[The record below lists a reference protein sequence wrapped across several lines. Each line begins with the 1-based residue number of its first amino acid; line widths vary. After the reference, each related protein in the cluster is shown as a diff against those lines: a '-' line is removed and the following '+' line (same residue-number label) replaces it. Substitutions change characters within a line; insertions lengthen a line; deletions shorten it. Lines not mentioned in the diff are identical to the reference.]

1 MRLITS
7 RRLAGATLGLAIA
20 IVPAAAWSADSGADP
35 APVDHQPAL
44 CGGDQFGE
52 PFARTELFFGL
63 SRPNGKPIRDRE
75 FNRFVDAEV
84 TPRFPDGLTVLEAD
98 GQFKDST
105 GEIIEEE
112 ARVLVLLYPPGEP
125 VLSKEIEAIR
135 EEYKDQFEQES
146 VLRVDEASCVS
157 F

>member
-1 MRLITS
+1 MRAFTS
-7 RRLAGATLGLAIA
+7 RRLAAATLGLAVVIL
-20 IVPAAAWSADSGADP
+20 PAAAWSADSSGGSTP
-35 APVDHQPAL
+35 SNHQPAA

-63 SRPNGKPIRDRE
+63 SRPGGKPIRNRE

-105 GEIIEEE
+105 GTIVEEE
-112 ARVLVLLYPPGEP
+112 SRVLVLLYPPGEP
-125 VLSKEIEAIR
+125 VLSKEIEEIR
-135 EEYKDQFEQES
+135 EEYKEQFDQES